1 MQQNFRQTA
10 HNGEGE
16 RGEGNV
22 AKAVRGWA
30 WQPTKTDAGCLRS
43 VVGVRP
49 CVGVAASTSTI
60 CHLNKSSWRKK
71 QLKNKTQL
79 QIVQGY
85 TQLELKYQVECEC
98 EYKSQSSPHLLTDI
112 FRRVCSVLPALG
124 KFQRKRCQ
132 VGNRTGQIAGVRD
145 GEGDASASCETIP
158 KQFPFV

>member
-10 HNGEGE
+10 HDGEGK
-16 RGEGNV
+16 RGGGKV

-30 WQPTKTDAGCLRS
+30 WQPTKTDASCLRS

-60 CHLNKSSWRKK
+60 CHVNKSSWRKK

-85 TQLELKYQVECEC
+85 TQLEHKYQVECEC

-132 VGNRTGQIAGVRD
+132 LGNRTGQIAGVGD
-145 GEGDASASCETIP
+145 GDASASCETIP
-158 KQFPFV
+158 KQFRFV

>member
-1 MQQNFRQTA
+1 M
-10 HNGEGE
+10 
-16 RGEGNV
+16 

-60 CHLNKSSWRKK
+60 CHVNKSSWRKK

-85 TQLELKYQVECEC
+85 TQLELKYQVECE
-98 EYKSQSSPHLLTDI
+98 YKSQSSPHLLADI

-132 VGNRTGQIAGVRD
+132 VGNRTGQIAGV
-145 GEGDASASCETIP
+145 GDASASCETIP
-158 KQFPFV
+158 KQFPLV